1 MSLSIQR
8 DALGSKYGC
17 AWLSPGGEW
26 FDLRGNHSSGIP
38 LLGTA
43 VGTALIPTIM
53 ERIVVETQGT
63 GGESH
68 QL

>member
-1 MSLSIQR
+1 M
-8 DALGSKYGC
+8 A
-17 AWLSPGGEW
+17 APG
-26 FDLRGNHSSGIP
+26 FPRGASGLISGATT

-43 VGTALIPTIM
+43 VGTALILTIM

-63 GGESH
+63 GGEFH

>member
-17 AWLSPGGEW
+17 AWLSPGA
-26 FDLRGNHSSGIP
+26 SGLISGATT

-43 VGTALIPTIM
+43 VGTALILTIM